1 MGRSTGTVAAGRL
14 SQRDIDILGIG
25 LHRLYPV
32 REAEGFDDLL
42 AAIDEADR
50 CRADQRGA
58 SRDVKD
64 APFSEAA
71 IAMDGRRAR
80 A

>member
-1 MGRSTGTVAAGRL
+1 MGRSSGMVAAGRL
-14 SQRDIDILGIG
+14 SQRDVDILGMG

-32 REAEGFDDLL
+32 RKAEGFDDLL
-42 AAIDEADR
+42 TAIDQAD
-50 CRADQRGA
+50 GA
-58 SRDVKD
+58 AAGGDG
-64 APFSEAA
+64 AGPA